1 MSKAEQV
8 RQLLSSYYG
17 EYEEEDDSL
26 HTMQPGPSAPPPRA
40 APSLLITPAASKMLS
55 NVKAVGIDS
64 TAFDPSAF
72 VGALQREHG
81 LAALLHKFTQV
92 RVAAV

>member
-17 EYEEEDDSL
+17 EYEEDDDSL
-26 HTMQPGPSAPPPRA
+26 HTMQSGPSAPPPRV

-55 NVKAVGIDS
+55 SVKAVGIDS
-64 TAFDPSAF
+64 TAFDPNSF

-92 RVAAV
+92 AT